1 MTHFLNIIRDYADAH
16 PGAVFVIAAAVSLFS
31 LVFVS
36 VLELID
42 LRRQHNEARW
52 RGGVE
57 QVKADAARTRPAA

>member
-16 PGAVFVIAAAVSLFS
+16 PGAVFVIAASVSLFS

-42 LRRQHNEARW
+42 LRRQHNEARFQA
-52 RGGVE
+52 R
-57 QVKADAARTRPAA
+57 KDAMLARLTREKQA